1 MNLKAW
7 LLSEEENDGSS
18 PSILITDGGVSTHL
32 EEKLK
37 AVNQEFEF
45 RSLWSSSLLLTEEG
59 RKTIQEGHDDWLK
72 AGSDIVTTVT
82 YQCHYGVPG
91 LEMVVTRTQ
100 MDQMIQDGISLA
112 KESVAKTNPG
122 KLVVASTGCYGAA
135 LADGSEYTGNYG
147 DMDRAGLVDFHLQK
161 VQRMIAQQPDGIAI
175 ETVPNLE
182 ECHAIG
188 EMLKSSKLTAS
199 TQKHSSIA
207 CWVSLACQNG
217 TQLND
222 GSMLWDALEALRS
235 TDTEAKFIHA
245 IGINCCDS
253 LHMPSL
259 LEIVT
264 RHMAT
269 FGPKRRGIVCYPN
282 SGEEWDAANDSWKE
296 GTGCSSAHDLVQ
308 RLINAVHV
316 IESTW
321 EKHAT
326 TGGVMPK
333 LILGGCC
340 RTSTTAIR
348 ELREAVDNWEQNKL
362 KRLTL

>member
-1 MNLKAW
+1 MNLKRW
-7 LLSEEENDGSS
+7 LLSEEEDVNS

-32 EEKLK
+32 EAKLQHK
-37 AVNQEFEF
+37 NQEFEHQ
-45 RSLWSSSLLLTEEG
+45 SLWSSSLLMTEEG

-72 AGSDIVTTVT
+72 SGSDIITTVT

-91 LEMVVTRTQ
+91 LEMVVTPTQ
-100 MDQMIQDGISLA
+100 MDQMIQDGISIA
-112 KESVAKTNPG
+112 KECVAKTNPR

-147 DMDRAGLVDFHLQK
+147 DMDRTGLVDFHLQK
-161 VQRMIAQQPDGIAI
+161 VKRMMAQKPDGVAI
-175 ETVPNLE
+175 ETVPSLE

-188 EMLKSSKLTAS
+188 EMLQSSKLTTLKENES
-199 TQKHSSIA
+199 QIA

-222 GSMLWDALEALRS
+222 GSKLWDALEALRS
-235 TDTEAKFIHA
+235 ADDTTEAKYIHT

-253 LHMPSL
+253 LHMPAL

-269 FGPKRRGIVCYPN
+269 RGPKRGIVCYPN

-296 GTGCSSAHDLVQ
+296 GTGCSSAHELVE
-308 RLINAVHV
+308 RLVDAVHV

-321 EKHAT
+321 KKHTA
-326 TGGVMPK
+326 GAMPK

-340 RTSTTAIR
+340 RTSTQAIC
-348 ELREAVDNWEQNKL
+348 ELRVAVDNWEQKQA
-362 KRLTL
+362 KY